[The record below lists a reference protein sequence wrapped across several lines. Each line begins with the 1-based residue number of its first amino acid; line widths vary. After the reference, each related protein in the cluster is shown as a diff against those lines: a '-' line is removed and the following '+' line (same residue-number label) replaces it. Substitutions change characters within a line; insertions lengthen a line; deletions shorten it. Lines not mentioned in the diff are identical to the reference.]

1 MYSQQPPG
9 RRGRNNQPPWPR
21 DPHEQQPPGDPYQP
35 RHWQQPAGPYQQPS
49 WEPPQTTHQQPP
61 PGGPYQQPQRR
72 EVIEFSDAIP
82 PGYVPPDRHRE
93 RVKVAIVGSV
103 EAVLLVLG
111 ATAGLSPAF
120 VFVVIVSTG
129 IATWI
134 GAYKGRTADAMILG
148 FVLGIIGVIIIAF
161 LPKTYDRRVFEEA
174 RRRAVARDADLYGRA
189 AGQ

>member
-1 MYSQQPPG
+1 MHSQQPPG
-9 RRGRNNQPPWPR
+9 PRGPHDPQPLDGSWQPPSS
-21 DPHEQQPPGDPYQP
+21 PY
-35 RHWQQPAGPYQQPS
+35 
-49 WEPPQTTHQQPP
+49 QPP
-61 PGGPYQQPQRR
+61 PGGPYQQPLPQKQRR
-72 EVIEFSDAIP
+72 EVIELSDAIP
-82 PGYVPPDRHRE
+82 PNYVPPDRHRE

-111 ATAGLSPAF
+111 AVAGLSPAF
-120 VFVVIVSTG
+120 VFLMIAFTG
-129 IATWI
+129 VAAWI

-174 RRRAVARDADLYGRA
+174 RRRAVARDAELYGRA